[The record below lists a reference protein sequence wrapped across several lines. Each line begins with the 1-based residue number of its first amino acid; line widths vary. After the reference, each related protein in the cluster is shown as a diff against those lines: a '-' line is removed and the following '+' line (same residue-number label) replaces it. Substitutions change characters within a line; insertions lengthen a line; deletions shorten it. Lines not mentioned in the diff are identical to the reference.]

1 MNTEEESEVEAKHIS
16 ADSNTDSEVYADIPS
31 SNSDSD
37 DLPLLRLA
45 IRNRPECHA
54 GINSMII
61 HMFNNSIE
69 KNKTNLEENS
79 FEKGLSLVRPH
90 LGTRRQNQRLPREL
104 RQIIGK
110 YFQKPL
116 ENFQEPPAKRSNTMQ
131 RCSHCP
137 RQKVRKTRHIC
148 KNVQRSNVIH
158 NMYRTC
164 KFLLP

>member
-1 MNTEEESEVEAKHIS
+1 MFQLLEEDILRALIEEDDCETDYMNTEEESEVEADHIS
-16 ADSNTDSEVYADIPS
+16 ADSNTDSEVDADIPS

-37 DLPLLRLA
+37 DLQLLRLA
-45 IRNRPECHA
+45 IRNSPECHA

-61 HMFNNSIE
+61 HMFKNSI
-69 KNKTNLEENS
+69 
-79 FEKGLSLVRPH
+79 EKGLSLVRPH

-116 ENFQEPPAKRSNTMQ
+116 ENLQEPPAKRSNTMQ

-148 KNVQRSNVIH
+148 KNVQ
-158 NMYRTC
+158 
-164 KFLLP
+164 K